1 MPPVTPSRLDRRIA
15 QLGGPSTKTIL
26 VAVGDCMRRPDELAS
41 PMMAS
46 ARPEETERAL
56 AALSARDVAE
66 TLSGVDA
73 SSCRG
78 ALVRSG
84 EDAFEAAFADTKE
97 DRALFASAALDGLQ
111 ERDRLAS
118 MVVAA
123 QKKLALN
130 KDTDGTAELRSALSA
145 LEASLAD
152 VDRGKEALSRKLTGI
167 NPERRAELGR
177 LAPELRET
185 AWWYSARGEDDA
197 LLGVLGG
204 EAVPE
209 GASRAMIADV
219 ERSATALAHGAGG
232 RNA

>member
-1 MPPVTPSRLDRRIA
+1 MPPAVTPSRLERRIV

-26 VAVGDCMRRPDELAS
+26 VAVGDCMRRPEDAS
-41 PMMAS
+41 S

-56 AALSARDVAE
+56 AALSAREVAE
-66 TLSGVDA
+66 TLAGVDA
-73 SSCRG
+73 NSCRG
-78 ALVRSG
+78 ALARSG

-123 QKKLALN
+123 QKKLALT
-130 KDTDGTAELRSALSA
+130 KEGAPELQSALAA

-152 VDRGKEALSRKLTGI
+152 VDRGREALARKLTGI

-209 GASRAMIADV
+209 GASRAMVADV

-232 RNA
+232 RS